1 MKKAIIIVVL
11 LFLLAGIC
19 FVVGYLL
26 PGKEVPAQPKEKI
39 TAEVAN
45 EEPIITEPVPTEQ
58 PPKENSLL
66 DLQKELQVQLE
77 TFEGDW
83 AVYVE
88 NLSNRDAIEIN
99 NQKMISASLIKLF
112 VMGNVFSELERGTV
126 LPEQV
131 TTRLHQMITVSDN
144 EATNELVGILGGG
157 TYTDMEGEAF
167 QKGMEQVN
175 SYSQSLGFSDTELQR
190 DLKNSRSKLIVQQNY
205 TSVVD
210 CGKFLSA
217 LYRKELV
224 SEEADTQMMELLKQQ
239 TRTGKI
245 PQGLPE
251 GTVCANK
258 TGELSTAENDAAVV
272 FSPGGDYVFCVISNN
287 VSDTAAA
294 REHIVELSRLV
305 YENFN

>member
-1 MKKAIIIVVL
+1 MKKVLIIVIL
-11 LFLLAGIC
+11 LFLLAGGLFIG
-19 FVVGYLL
+19 GYLL
-26 PGKEVPAQPKEKI
+26 PKKEAPAEPKEKI
-39 TAEVAN
+39 TAEPV
-45 EEPIITEPVPTEQ
+45 ITEPIPTEP

-66 DLQKELQVQLE
+66 ALQEELQVQLE

-83 AVYVE
+83 AIYVE
-88 NLSNRDAIEIN
+88 NLSNNDAIEIN

-112 VMGNVFSELERGTV
+112 VMGDVFAEMKQGTI
-126 LPEQV
+126 LQEQV
-131 TTRLHQMITVSDN
+131 TTKLHQMITVSDN
-144 EATNELVGILGGG
+144 EATNDLVGILGGG

-167 QKGMEQVN
+167 QKGMKHLN

-190 DLKNSRSKLIVQQNY
+190 DLKNSRSKPIVQQNY

-224 SEEADTQMMELLKQQ
+224 SEEADTQMLELLKQQ

-272 FSPGGDYVFCVISNN
+272 FSPGGDYVICVISNN

-294 REHIVELSRLV
+294 REHIVELSRSV
-305 YENFN
+305 YEYFN